1 MEDYISRDEHTEFA
15 KRMEDEHARQNKRIA
30 SLEEKTEENNK
41 LLLAIER
48 LTSSI
53 KNMQEELKNQGDRL
67 NILESRDGEMWR
79 KVVSH
84 VITTAI
90 GILVGLIF
98 TKIGM

>member
-1 MEDYISRDEHTEFA
+1 MDEYISREEHNEFA
-15 KRMEDEHARQNKRIA
+15 KRMEDEHTRQNKRITL
-30 SLEEKTEENNK
+30 LEEKTEENNK

-79 KVVSH
+79 KVMSH

>member
-1 MEDYISRDEHTEFA
+1 MEEYITRPEHEEYA
-15 KRMEDEHARQNKRIA
+15 KRMNDEHGRQNKRI
-30 SLEEKTEENNK
+30 SLLEEKTEENNK

-79 KVVSH
+79 KVMSH

>member
-15 KRMEDEHARQNKRIA
+15 KRMEDEHTRQNKRITL
-30 SLEEKTEENNK
+30 LEEKTGENNK

-79 KVVSH
+79 KVMSH

>member
-1 MEDYISRDEHTEFA
+1 MEEYITRPEHEEYAKRMQDEHT
-15 KRMEDEHARQNKRIA
+15 RQNRRI
-30 SLEEKTEENNK
+30 SILEEKTEENNK

-53 KNMQEELKNQGDRL
+53 KNMQEELKTQGDRL
-67 NILESRDGEMWR
+67 NVLESRDGEMWR

-84 VITTAI
+84 VVTTAI

>member
-1 MEDYISRDEHTEFA
+1 MEEYITRPEHEEYAKRMQDEHT
-15 KRMEDEHARQNKRIA
+15 RQNRRI
-30 SLEEKTEENNK
+30 SILEEKTEENNK

-67 NILESRDGEMWR
+67 NVLESRDGEMWR

>member
-1 MEDYISRDEHTEFA
+1 MDEYISREEHNEFA
-15 KRMEDEHARQNKRIA
+15 KRMEDEHTRQNKRITL
-30 SLEEKTEENNK
+30 LEEKTEENNK

-84 VITTAI
+84 AITTAI

>member
-1 MEDYISRDEHTEFA
+1 MEEYITRPEHEEYAKRMQDEHT
-15 KRMEDEHARQNKRIA
+15 RQNKRI
-30 SLEEKTEENNK
+30 SLLEEKTEENNK

>member
-1 MEDYISRDEHTEFA
+1 MEEYITRPEHEEYA
-15 KRMEDEHARQNKRIA
+15 KRMNDEHVRQNKRI
-30 SLEEKTEENNK
+30 SLLEEKTEENNK

-79 KVVSH
+79 KVMSH